1 MRLRCDVLRFLLAA
15 VAAAGLCAASSA
27 PALAAPPTPKS
38 KRIVAVVSIGGVKLG
53 QSYATASRT
62 WGPGSTCALED
73 QTYRDANGGAELD
86 RSDFT
91 GICSWRVDE
100 TAPAAGSASLVF
112 ERGKVNEASLR
123 CAQDAATGEPN
134 GRGPIGKFRLT
145 KGKTKIG
152 CGSTISK
159 LIKTFPQAEPTP
171 SGVGLFQKNRMLS
184 FGSDAGEVAGVA
196 LLYAKNY

>member
-1 MRLRCDVLRFLLAA
+1 MRLRSHAVRSALA
-15 VAAAGLCAASSA
+15 VAAATGLCAASTA

-53 QSYATASRT
+53 QSYATAVRT

-73 QTYRDANGGAELD
+73 QTYRDTHAGAELD

-100 TAPAAGSASLVF
+100 TDPAAGSGSLVF

-123 CAQDAATGEPN
+123 CGQDAATSEPN
-134 GRGPIGKFRLT
+134 GRGPIGRFKLT

-159 LIKTFPQAEPTP
+159 LVKTFPKAEPTP
-171 SGVGLFQKNRMLS
+171 SGVGLFQKDRMLS
-184 FGSDAGEVAGVA
+184 FGGSAGEVAGIA